1 MDGPCFTVP
10 VVAGSVSGVIVSAA
24 IIVVIVIIVCV
35 QYLKFKK
42 KACQQHEELE
52 LKNKVEDNVDA
63 DRKECRKQERVKEQR
78 RALDHQWSREQ
89 AKQLLEDIREMREC
103 AKTNIEMYR
112 VYMDVAKEVS
122 DKLISSLATDS
133 GDVVTDS
140 EEERNKEMEREQK
153 EQLLNLLRHILRGGR
168 RNESLKAEML
178 STIMDEVGS
187 DVNDFVDQ
195 KCQSTCL

>member
-1 MDGPCFTVP
+1 MDGPCFTVQ
-10 VVAGSVSGVIVSAA
+10 VIAGSVSGVIAAA
-24 IIVVIVIIVCV
+24 IIVVMVIMIVCV

-42 KACQQHEELE
+42 KACQQHEELA

-63 DRKECRKQERVKEQR
+63 DRRECRERDRVKEQR

-103 AKTNIEMYR
+103 AKTNVEMYR

-153 EQLLNLLRHILRGGR
+153 EQLLNLLRNILRGGR
-168 RNESLKAEML
+168 RNKSLKAEML
-178 STIMDEVGS
+178 VAITEEVGS

-195 KCQSTCL
+195 KCQCTCL